1 MRVVVGPLARSG
13 LEARLGPDLPTGVNT
28 ALIYYVGKLMAG
40 RGPVGFPTFATG
52 GEDPRP
58 ELEVEVD
65 ARIEAAIGAEA
76 ERQDVSPADLAGHA
90 VLIYLAE
97 LDLVG
102 EPEAGP
108 L

>member
-1 MRVVVGPLARSG
+1 MRVVVGPLAKSG
-13 LEARLGPDLPTGVNT
+13 LKARLGPDLPAAVNA

-40 RGPVGFPTFATG
+40 RGPVRFPTIAIG

-58 ELEVEVD
+58 ALEVDVD
-65 ARIEAAIGAEA
+65 ARIEAAVRAEA
-76 ERQDVSPADLAGHA
+76 ERQDVSPAELAGHA